1 MNQIIQSK
9 KNQSAKRR
17 GTKLGFDI
25 AELGNQLK
33 DSKFLDKQGNS
44 MKRINSDEHGGHAF
58 HY

>member
-1 MNQIIQSK
+1 MKAKIQITRRI
-9 KNQSAKRR
+9 KRR